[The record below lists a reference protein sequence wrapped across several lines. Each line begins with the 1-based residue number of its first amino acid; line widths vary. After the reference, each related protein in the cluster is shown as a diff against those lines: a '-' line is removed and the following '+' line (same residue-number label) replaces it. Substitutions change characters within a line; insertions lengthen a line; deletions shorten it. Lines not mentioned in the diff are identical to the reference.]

1 MDSGKNLVVGQQQDL
16 ELFAVKEI
24 ESNGIQMG
32 ILNDGTPYLTLNG
45 LSRFCGASTSV
56 LSRLTTDWLDQRT
69 KPRGSKIDKI
79 LRTKGL
85 TLTSL
90 YTTIQSNGV
99 EARAY
104 PDRVCMAIL
113 EYYAFD
119 AESPEFDNSI
129 AKQRYRDLAEYSL
142 KRFIYL
148 SLGIDPENP
157 LRSAWQCFQERL
169 QLNANI
175 PFGFFSI
182 FSEMADLTLRMI
194 NTGFNLGPASIPDIS
209 IGITWGKHWI
219 KNNLSEKYGERTK
232 HPHRYPDWFPQSRA
246 GAVDAWIYP
255 DDALG
260 EFRRWLQKIYLPQKF
275 PAYIESKIKD
285 GAIPKVNAGNLLTQV
300 KKPELPNKH

>member
-1 MDSGKNLVVGQQQDL
+1 MNSSKDLVVGQQQEF

-24 ESNGIQMG
+24 ELNGIQMG

-45 LSRFCGASTSV
+45 LSKFCGASTSV

-79 LRTKGL
+79 LRDKGL

-90 YTTIQSNGV
+90 YTTIKSSGV

-113 EYYAFD
+113 EYYALD
-119 AESPEFDNSI
+119 ADPKEFDNTV

-142 KRFIYL
+142 RRFIYL

-169 QLNANI
+169 QLNANV

-194 NTGFNLGPASIPDIS
+194 NTGFNLGPASVPDIS
-209 IGITWGKHWI
+209 IGITWGKFWV
-219 KNNLSEKYGERTK
+219 KNDLSNKYGERTK
-232 HPHRYPDWFPQSRA
+232 HPHRYPDWFPQSKA

-255 DDALG
+255 DDSLG
-260 EFRRWLQKIYLPQKF
+260 EFRRWMQRVYLPQKF
-275 PAYIESKIKD
+275 PAYIENKIRD
-285 GAIPKVNAGNLLTQV
+285 GAIPQVNAGKLLTQV
-300 KKPELPNKH
+300 KKPELPK